1 MIIIFPDS
9 MTVWSYIVKINN
21 ANDNETNNQYNL
33 HISSISLPT
42 DTTSFVTQPD
52 GASHDQSYICS
63 GIPNDGGVVL
73 NLLADIIVAG
83 VSFWSNYL
91 IF

>member
-42 DTTSFVTQPD
+42 DTTSFVSQPD
-52 GASHDQSYICS
+52 GASHDQSYICTHIS
-63 GIPNDGGVVL
+63 IIAIS
-73 NLLADIIVAG
+73 LLLVFN
-83 VSFWSNYL
+83 SCRWFQYL
-91 IF
+91 KERGH